1 MASKELIGIGEL
13 DPYLDR
19 AREIQAGFF
28 MGPASPPTSGRRSV
42 RHDARSSMRFALS
55 EEHTALAATA
65 ARWAESNFGPAR
77 LRQRTAGEPADI
89 ADALAELARF
99 GWLGIVVPED
109 HGGSGGTLLDGCLIA
124 EQLARHLA
132 PVPFAGDALVAAT
145 AMALLGQPG
154 QRPVA
159 LSDLAEGSR
168 VFSLVLDERLCW
180 PPGVGERRAY
190 EWVPGAWLLVPEGPE
205 LVATRQLNAD
215 PLPCEDLLRS
225 VARVPAG
232 TTGSAPAPDS
242 AQRLLATAHV
252 ALAAC
257 LVGAMAG
264 AMATALAHVA
274 SREQFGRTIGSFQ
287 AVQHLCADMLVDVES
302 SRTAT
307 YGAAWA
313 VDNRPPAGP
322 RWWRRPRPRPGP
334 PRPPAGSA
342 RPPSNST
349 GAWATPGSATSISI
363 CGPPSSWG
371 RPSVESRAPS
381 IRWPTGSS
389 LRRRPQWSGV
399 EWVPVATRG
408 REG

>member
-1 MASKELIGIGEL
+1 
-13 DPYLDR
+13 
-19 AREIQAGFF
+19 
-28 MGPASPPTSGRRSV
+28 
-42 RHDARSSMRFALS
+42 MRFALS

-77 LRQRTAGEPADI
+77 LRQVAAGEPADI

-99 GWLGIVVPED
+99 GWLGIVVPEE

-124 EQLARHLA
+124 EQLTRHLA

-205 LVATRQLNAD
+205 LVATRQLSAD

-232 TTGSAPAPDS
+232 TTGSPPPPDS

-257 LVGAMAG
+257 LVGAMTG

-313 VDNRPPAGP
+313 VDNRPA
-322 RWWRRPRPRPGP
+322 
-334 PRPPAGSA
+334 ADA
-342 RPPSNST
+342 LVAAAT
-349 GAWATPGSATSISI
+349 AKAWATSAARRVCETALQLHGGMGYTWECDVHLYLRTALLLGEAFGGEQGALDTVADGLFAEAS
-363 CGPPSSWG
+363 
-371 RPSVESRAPS
+371 
-381 IRWPTGSS
+381 PTVVG
-389 LRRRPQWSGV
+389 G
-399 EWVPVATRG
+399 
-408 REG
+408 